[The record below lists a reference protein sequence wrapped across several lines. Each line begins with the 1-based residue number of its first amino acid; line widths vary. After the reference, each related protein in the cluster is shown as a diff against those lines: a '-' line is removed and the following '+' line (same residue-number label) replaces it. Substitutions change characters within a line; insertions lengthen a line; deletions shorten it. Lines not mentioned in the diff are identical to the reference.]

1 MTTNLVQQVSKPTD
15 LEQLRE
21 ITKGV
26 IGKKCWR
33 ANLSYGDELS
43 LHIGARLPY
52 SQKSMTGKEKGAWI
66 LGTRGT
72 AWKVEYLSETLVT
85 SEDELE
91 TIRQKIHAIEDNII
105 TSLETS
111 YPELGLIV
119 MFGNGYKLRLFPSA
133 EEDFDLPHWELFTP
147 YRTVLKVSPGAM
159 WCNTNLLKTHK
170 VD

>member
-1 MTTNLVQQVSKPTD
+1 MTTNLVQQVRKPTD

-21 ITKGV
+21 ITTKV
-26 IGKKCWR
+26 IGEKCWR

-72 AWKVEYLSETLVT
+72 AWKLDSLSETLVT
-85 SEDELE
+85 SEDEPE
-91 TIRQKIHAIEDNII
+91 TIRQKIHVIEDNII
-105 TSLETS
+105 TALETS
-111 YPELGLIV
+111 YPELGLV
-119 MFGNGYKLRLFPSA
+119 VTFSNGYNLRLFPSA

-147 YRTVLKVSPGAM
+147 YQTVIKVGPGAV
-159 WCNTNLLKTHK
+159 WCNTNLLKTHI
-170 VD
+170 D